1 MFSFCWNCFK
11 ETFYNFMIVLDAVV
25 CGAAELYCII
35 LMLVFLI
42 FSVIH
47 TAGLILYHPV
57 SSFALLSWS
66 KKNNYPGDN
75 MVDWG
80 GLQWARIG
88 IGSLWRWVCHTG
100 TVLTAPWCQKTDYMA
115 WIRLLEISEE
125 ESVSN
130 GSDPSFYLDNRTVV
144 WSRCWEISPLTDSLI
159 NASQREAVIP
169 LTVLGGLQECI
180 LEPRTLREQ
189 EKPS

>member
-1 MFSFCWNCFK
+1 MLLFVVLLNCIALYWCWCFLYLVWFIQLGW
-11 ETFYNFMIVLDAVV
+11 FY
-25 CGAAELYCII
+25 II
-35 LMLVFLI
+35 LFLVSLSCRDPKRTTIQGITWLI
-42 FSVIH
+42 E
-47 TAGLILYHPV
+47 
-57 SSFALLSWS
+57 
-66 KKNNYPGDN
+66 
-75 MVDWG
+75 G